1 MSTAVPIRLSS
12 RTQKVAPSATQAVEG
27 RVAELRAAGE
37 NVISFGAGE
46 PDFPTPDVIKE
57 AGIEAIKTNLTK
69 YTPAGGTIA
78 LKKAIAARMKADTG
92 FDYKPSQVIVGNG
105 GKETLYL
112 TMMATCDPGDEVII
126 PAPYWVSYPEMAKL
140 ADATP
145 VIIQTGIETEFK
157 MTREMLDKA
166 TTSKTRLFVLCSPSN
181 PTGSVYTRAELEM
194 IADWL
199 RGNTAL
205 IITDEL
211 YDNITYGAEYH
222 RWLNVAPDLL
232 DRTIVVNGLS
242 KSVSMTGW
250 RIGYAAAREEYVK
263 AMLKVMSHSTS
274 QPSSISQHAALK
286 AYTTDMTPEIKKMVA
301 AFKDRRDWIVGA
313 LNEIDG
319 IKCAMPQ
326 GAFYVFPDLRGLF
339 GKKLKS
345 GVTLNSSQEIA
356 MYLLDTVKVGIT
368 HGEAFG
374 SPGYA
379 RMSYAL
385 GVDKIQEGVARIANA
400 LALA

>member
-1 MSTAVPIRLSS
+1 MT
-12 RTQKVAPSATQAVEG
+12 KVAASATQAVEG

-37 NVISFGAGE
+37 DVISFGAGE

-57 AGIEAIKTNLTK
+57 AGIEAIRNNITK

-78 LKKAIAARMKADTG
+78 LKKAIAARMSADTG
-92 FDYKPSQVIVGNG
+92 FDYKHTQIIVANG
-105 GKETLYL
+105 GKEALYL
-112 TMMATCDPGDEVII
+112 AMMAVCDPGDEVIV

-145 VIIQTGIETEFK
+145 VIIPTGIETEFRV
-157 MTREMLDKA
+157 TRAMLDAA
-166 TTSKTRLFVLCSPSN
+166 TTPKTRVFILCSPSN

-199 RGNTAL
+199 RGNDAL

-211 YDNITYGAEYH
+211 YDNMVYDGDYQ
-222 RWLNVAPDLL
+222 RWLNVAPDLY

-250 RIGYAAAREEYVK
+250 RIGFAAAREEYVK
-263 AMLKVMSHSTS
+263 GMLKVMSHSTS

-286 AYTTDMTPEIKKMVA
+286 AYTTDLRPEIGKMVA
-301 AFKDRRDWIVGA
+301 AFRQRRDWIVGA

-319 IKCAMPQ
+319 IRCAMPQ

-339 GKKLKS
+339 GRRLKN
-345 GVTLNSSQEIA
+345 GRVLNSSQDVA
-356 MYLLDTVKVGIT
+356 MYLLETAKVGIT

-374 SPGYA
+374 APGYA

-385 GVDKIQEGVARIANA
+385 GVDKIQQGIARITRA
-400 LALA
+400 LELA